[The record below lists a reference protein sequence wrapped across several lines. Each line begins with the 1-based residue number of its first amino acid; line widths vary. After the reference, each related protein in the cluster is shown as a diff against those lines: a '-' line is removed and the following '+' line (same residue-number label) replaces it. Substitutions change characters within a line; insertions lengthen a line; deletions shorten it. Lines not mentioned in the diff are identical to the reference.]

1 MRRGG
6 WAIPPPGADGVSRN
20 AAWEMG
26 QRAVGPEGSL
36 LVTLQQGA
44 ASFRAAADTLQAK
57 LDAWLAAEDANT
69 MRQDG
74 SAL

>member
-1 MRRGG
+1 
-6 WAIPPPGADGVSRN
+6 
-20 AAWEMG
+20 MG